1 MKIGSDKIKYPG
13 RFFAAILLAV
23 SAVLLYLAIE
33 KTEKTPAELAALSM
47 EQGNYSEAARIYLEL
62 GDNAMYEQCLQLH
75 DEQCYLSAEH
85 MMQMGQYQKA
95 IEGFSALGSYKQSLN
110 YLDAC
115 RYLWSGELAESGEYL
130 PAWELCLA
138 ISDYPGRN
146 ELLEKCSEGIMAEA
160 SELALQGDYTGA
172 GELLAALGDYSDAR
186 LLAGQ
191 AERMAQW
198 LSEAESQ
205 RLLTEDKKY
214 PNSYYEHVYKT
225 ESAYIVVPEECSS
238 ECRFLLYFPGG
249 KDDEINIDFLL
260 YYLMNPVPD
269 TVAVFLR
276 RNGVYD
282 MEGKSLEATELM
294 EHAAAECGV
303 FIRELVS
310 CGSSLGAY
318 PAMQSAVY
326 IPRQSGIPVPCVL
339 SLDAGDDW
347 QSPYTL
353 SRSQCIDTASKGTEF
368 YLFESPWVGTDRAA
382 IRLMVETG
390 NNVILVG
397 CTYDEHVRIT
407 LDAMGMGVLH
417 WALGDRT
424 IPCKL
429 GIYNFSKLTA

>member
-13 RFFAAILLAV
+13 RFFAAILMAASLL
-23 SAVLLYLAIE
+23 LLYFAIV
-33 KTEKTPAELAALSM
+33 KTEKSPAEQAELSM
-47 EQGNYSEAARIYLEL
+47 EKGNYSEAARIYLEL
-62 GDNAMYEQCLQLH
+62 GDKDMYEQCMHLY
-75 DEQCYLSAEH
+75 DEQRYLSAEH
-85 MMQMGQYQKA
+85 MMQMGRYQEA
-95 IEGFSALGSYKQSLN
+95 VEGFSALGSYKQSRN

-115 RYLWSGELAESGEYL
+115 RYLWSGELAESGDYVR
-130 PAWELCLA
+130 ARELCLE
-138 ISDYPGRN
+138 ISDYPGQK
-146 ELLEKCSEGIMAEA
+146 ELLEKCNEGIIAEA
-160 SELALQGDYTGA
+160 SELALQRNYPEA
-172 GELLAALGDYSDAR
+172 GELLTLLGNYSDANV
-186 LLAGQ
+186 LAGQ
-191 AERMAQW
+191 AERMEQW
-198 LSEAESQ
+198 LNNPGNQ
-205 RLLTEDKKY
+205 RLLAENNKY

-225 ESAYIVVPEECSS
+225 ELAYLVVPEECSS
-238 ECRFLLYFPGG
+238 ACRFLMYFPGG

-303 FIRELVS
+303 FIREIVS

-318 PAMQSAVY
+318 PAMQSAVW
-326 IPRQSGIPVPCVL
+326 IPRKSGIPVDCVL

-347 QSPYTL
+347 KSPWCL
-353 SRSQCIDTASKGTEF
+353 NRSQCVETAVRGTDF

-397 CTYDEHVRIT
+397 CSYDEHVRIT

-424 IPCKL
+424 NPCEL
-429 GIYNFSKLTA
+429 DIYNFSKLTA

>member
-13 RFFAAILLAV
+13 RFFAAILLVA
-23 SAVLLYLAIE
+23 AGVLLCLAIA
-33 KTEKTPAELAALSM
+33 KSGKTPAEQAALSM
-47 EQGNYSEAARIYLEL
+47 EQGNYSEAARLYLEL
-62 GDNAMYEQCLQLH
+62 GDSAMYEHCLQLH
-75 DEQCYLSAEH
+75 DEQCYISAEH
-85 MMQMGQYQKA
+85 MMQTGRYQKA
-95 IEGFSALGSYKQSLN
+95 IEGFTALGSYKQSQN

-115 RYLWSGELAESGEYL
+115 RYLWSGELAESGDYVR
-130 PAWELCLA
+130 ARELCLE
-138 ISDYPGRN
+138 ISDYPGQN
-146 ELLEKCSEGIMAEA
+146 ELLEKCNEGIIAEA
-160 SELALQGDYTGA
+160 SELALQRNYPEA
-172 GELLAALGDYSDAR
+172 GELLALLGNYSDANV
-186 LLAGQ
+186 LAGQ
-191 AERMAQW
+191 AERMEQW
-198 LSEAESQ
+198 LSASDNQ
-205 RLLTEDKKY
+205 RLLTEDNKY

-225 ESAYIVVPEECSS
+225 EHAYLVVPEECST

-260 YYLMNPVPD
+260 YYLMNPAPD

-282 MEGKSLEATELM
+282 MESKCLEATQLM
-294 EHAAAECGV
+294 EQVAAECGV
-303 FIRELVS
+303 FIREIAS

-318 PAMQSAVY
+318 PAMQSAVW
-326 IPRQSGIPVPCVL
+326 IPRQSGIPVDCVL

-347 QSPYTL
+347 KSPWCL
-353 SRSQCIDTASKGTEF
+353 SRSQCVETAVRGTDF

-397 CTYDEHVRIT
+397 CSYDEHVRIT

-424 IPCKL
+424 KPCEL
-429 GIYNFSKLTA
+429 DIYNFSKLTA